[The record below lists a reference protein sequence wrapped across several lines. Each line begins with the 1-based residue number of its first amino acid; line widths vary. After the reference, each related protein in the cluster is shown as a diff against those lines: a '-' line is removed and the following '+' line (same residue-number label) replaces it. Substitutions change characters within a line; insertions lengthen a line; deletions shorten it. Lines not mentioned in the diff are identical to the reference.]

1 MKSTFFLI
9 LLSFVGNSQ
18 NLSPEEQK
26 KLIEENRILKEQL
39 LKTKSSTTPT
49 DSVKIMEALKKGEK
63 FQKEQ
68 NKYLDELD
76 KED

>member
-1 MKSTFFLI
+1 MKYLIFFHFISLI
-9 LLSFVGNSQ
+9 VSAQ

-26 KLIEENRILKEQL
+26 KLIEENKILKDQL
-39 LKTKSSTTPT
+39 QKSKNPAP
-49 DSVKIMEALKKGEK
+49 DSVKIMEALKRGEK

-68 NKYLDELD
+68 NQMLEELD

>member
-1 MKSTFFLI
+1 MKYFIFLSLI
-9 LLSFVGNSQ
+9 SFIVSAQ

-26 KLIEENRILKEQL
+26 KLIEENKMLKEQL
-39 LKTKSSTTPT
+39 QKSKAPSTTP
-49 DSVKIMEALKKGEK
+49 DSVKIMEALKHGEK

-68 NKYLDELD
+68 NQILEELD